1 MTRVVTGAYNTS
13 SLVHTVLSIGR
24 QKYHLPVKQ
33 DQFPCKRPRD
43 TSSVRWFKTQK

>member
-1 MTRVVTGAYNTS
+1 MTRTVTATYNMS

-33 DQFPCKRPRD
+33 DQFVHKRPGD
-43 TSSVRWFKTQK
+43 TSSMS